1 MGRPSADTRVRTA
14 ELTHEE
20 CRLARAMCQ
29 GLRGTR
35 LLGSPRWA
43 DDHFMPEAWG
53 AERSDDL
60 PTLAHR
66 GVRGFDFWPERGW
79 VRTSWEPP
87 APCSPWNWG
96 SGLPPA
102 HCGVSRTFLLQ
113 PVSGWRRNRPS
124 SPAWPPEGRAGILSG
139 LEAPSWPGGE
149 SHTAQH
155 ALAASGH
162 LAGPG
167 AGEPRRGGQSEE
179 RVAAAAAG
187 VASCLAGRG
196 LLLPDAQTWLGLS
209 CC

>member
-1 MGRPSADTRVRTA
+1 MEHTCLGHRAGPMIISCLRHGAPRGRVT
-14 ELTHEE
+14 
-20 CRLARAMCQ
+20 
-29 GLRGTR
+29 
-35 LLGSPRWA
+35 SP
-43 DDHFMPEAWG
+43 H
-53 AERSDDL
+53 S
-60 PTLAHR
+60 PTE
-66 GVRGFDFWPERGW
+66 GYVRGCGFWPERGW

-87 APCSPWNWG
+87 APCSPWDWG

-102 HCGVSRTFLLQ
+102 HHGVSRTFLLQ
-113 PVSGWRRNRPS
+113 PVCGRRRNRPS

-149 SHTAQH
+149 SRTAQH

-167 AGEPRRGGQSEE
+167 AGERRRGGQSER
-179 RVAAAAAG
+179 RVAAQAAG
-187 VASCLAGRG
+187 VAACLAGRG